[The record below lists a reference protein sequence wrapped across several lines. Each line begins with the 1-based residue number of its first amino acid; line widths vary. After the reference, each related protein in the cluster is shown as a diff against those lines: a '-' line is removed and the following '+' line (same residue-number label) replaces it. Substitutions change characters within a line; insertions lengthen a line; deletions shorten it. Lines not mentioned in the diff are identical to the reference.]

1 MCLPYESRSKSA
13 VAAHGSRE
21 AGHNAHSAKMK
32 MITDVLCNLPEGD
45 LDFRQ
50 DASKAILDSYIGS
63 DSAEPPAPE
72 KKKRID
78 SETETDD
85 YPPEKK
91 LKPPPAVPAAPA
103 PGAPEPGG
111 QEPP

>member
-1 MCLPYESRSKSA
+1 
-13 VAAHGSRE
+13 
-21 AGHNAHSAKMK
+21 MK

-78 SETETDD
+78 SETETD

-91 LKPPPAVPAAPA
+91 LEPPPAVPAAPA